1 MENDLL
7 GMNQHTYQTDIREV
21 AYQFTK
27 ELQYADES

>member
-1 MENDLL
+1 MENDLR
-7 GMNQHTYQTDIREV
+7 GMKQHTYQTDIGEV